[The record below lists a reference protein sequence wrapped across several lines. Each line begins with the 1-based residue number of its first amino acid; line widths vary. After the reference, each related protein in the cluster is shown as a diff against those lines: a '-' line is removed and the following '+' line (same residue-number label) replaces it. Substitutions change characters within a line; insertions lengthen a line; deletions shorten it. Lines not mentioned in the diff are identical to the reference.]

1 MEDQMYDFVLIS
13 YSSIPNLLGKVAY
26 GTFTSHTG
34 RQYKSSPSVI
44 VIGGAISGLAIVRV
58 LQNVSFKV
66 ILLESRDRIGG
77 RIQTDRSFG
86 CPVDMGASWLHGVCN
101 ENPLAPIIRCLGLN
115 LYHTS
120 GDNSLLYDHDLE
132 SFHRVRLRLLFSLS
146 SDQLL
151 SPSRLPAPIYYR
163 CFSPR
168 RVNVWSL
175 KFLAVIGGMMSGYS
189 QPFISGL
196 VNMPVFVFS
205 ISSSTYNK
213 SNLAETSNF
222 CRFTKSLVFW
232 VHLLYLI
239 GTFVGLALAKRLR
252 GLNLVIGPVL
262 VVVGA
267 AVCANIPRI
276 VLYGVMYF
284 MIGLGVG
291 IIREVIPIRLLQIA
305 PEGERGGLDLLCDL
319 SSLLGAVFILLAS
332 IRWRIWGNE
341 ALVSS
346 QPQRFV
352 VTIKLAMA
360 ILPDLMILEQLVFFA
375 PSVLESFGV
384 SEGHTFIIVL
394 VGSVVSFL
402 VNYVAALVLIPRF
415 GRRWVLSFSLAC
427 LLVLQGV
434 MIFVSRIS
442 MTTRNHLQSPS
453 TIIAGISFLAIYAMH
468 SIVSGRHGWTSMAY
482 PMEVERA
489 CRSWESMLKIFI
501 QEIATQKVIQNQ
513 REARSAS
520 EPHED
525 SKDLFSGRHDPNT
538 LKEHLLKM
546 TAEHRTQ
553 MALKRGRSVLPEE
566 GREWWAWM
574 GRMVFD
580 CFMAFTGWRLEDD
593 LVCRPLGHV
602 VLDLGVF
609 GMSYVSLLAGL
620 GLFGFKDLGLYFAL

>member
-1 MEDQMYDFVLIS
+1 MRADKFELTRI
-13 YSSIPNLLGKVAY
+13 
-26 GTFTSHTG
+26 
-34 RQYKSSPSVI
+34 
-44 VIGGAISGLAIVRV
+44 
-58 LQNVSFKV
+58 FK
-66 ILLESRDRIGG
+66 
-77 RIQTDRSFG
+77 
-86 CPVDMGASWLHGVCN
+86 
-101 ENPLAPIIRCLGLN
+101 
-115 LYHTS
+115 
-120 GDNSLLYDHDLE
+120 
-132 SFHRVRLRLLFSLS
+132 
-146 SDQLL
+146 
-151 SPSRLPAPIYYR
+151 
-163 CFSPR
+163 

-205 ISSSTYNK
+205 ISSSTYHK

-232 VHLLYLI
+232 VYLLYLI

-276 VLYGVMYF
+276 ALYGVMYF

-305 PEGERGGLDLLCDL
+305 PEGER
-319 SSLLGAVFILLAS
+319 
-332 IRWRIWGNE
+332 
-341 ALVSS
+341 
-346 QPQRFV
+346 
-352 VTIKLAMA
+352 
-360 ILPDLMILEQLVFFA
+360 
-375 PSVLESFGV
+375 
-384 SEGHTFIIVL
+384 
-394 VGSVVSFL
+394 
-402 VNYVAALVLIPRF
+402 VLIPRF
-415 GRRWVLSFSLAC
+415 GRHWVLSFSLAC

-482 PMEVERA
+482 PREVERA

-501 QEIATQKVIQNQ
+501 Q
-513 REARSAS
+513 
-520 EPHED
+520 
-525 SKDLFSGRHDPNT
+525 
-538 LKEHLLKM
+538 EHLLKM

-566 GREWWAWM
+566 EYR
-574 GRMVFD
+574 FK
-580 CFMAFTGWRLEDD
+580 
-593 LVCRPLGHV
+593 V
-602 VLDLGVF
+602 VR
-609 GMSYVSLLAGL
+609 
-620 GLFGFKDLGLYFAL
+620 

>member
-1 MEDQMYDFVLIS
+1 
-13 YSSIPNLLGKVAY
+13 
-26 GTFTSHTG
+26 
-34 RQYKSSPSVI
+34 
-44 VIGGAISGLAIVRV
+44 
-58 LQNVSFKV
+58 
-66 ILLESRDRIGG
+66 
-77 RIQTDRSFG
+77 
-86 CPVDMGASWLHGVCN
+86 
-101 ENPLAPIIRCLGLN
+101 
-115 LYHTS
+115 
-120 GDNSLLYDHDLE
+120 
-132 SFHRVRLRLLFSLS
+132 
-146 SDQLL
+146 
-151 SPSRLPAPIYYR
+151 
-163 CFSPR
+163 
-168 RVNVWSL
+168 
-175 KFLAVIGGMMSGYS
+175 MSGYS

-319 SSLLGAVFILLAS
+319 SSLLGAVFSNLINFIIFKYFPNFWWVGFYILVCFAFSVLLAS

-394 VGSVVSFL
+394 VGSVVAFL

-415 GRRWVLSFSLAC
+415 GRHWVLSFSLAC

-482 PMEVERA
+482 PREVERA

-501 QEIATQKVIQNQ
+501 QVLMTLVTPSLICLLQKWIFVYMAVVPLVYIV
-513 REARSAS
+513 AS
-520 EPHED
+520 
-525 SKDLFSGRHDPNT
+525 LTIVR
-538 LKEHLLKM
+538 
-546 TAEHRTQ
+546 R
-553 MALKRGRSVLPEE
+553 
-566 GREWWAWM
+566 
-574 GRMVFD
+574 
-580 CFMAFTGWRLEDD
+580 
-593 LVCRPLGHV
+593 
-602 VLDLGVF
+602 
-609 GMSYVSLLAGL
+609 
-620 GLFGFKDLGLYFAL
+620 